1 MIRLSAHNLSTTKM
15 ASKKLFGRNK
25 QQQQTFTVPEGFKT
39 AGVFYIRVS
48 TSKQEAKGNGL
59 EAQRAAILDFAAQ
72 EKIYQIGDFF
82 VEALS
87 GKLEDRPKLL
97 EAFALAKAHDAYLVT
112 SKLDRLSR
120 NSAFINN
127 LIEKNFKFVTKE
139 YGFDYDPLILRIV
152 AAINQ
157 NERERIAQRTKDG
170 LAQVKRRYEDEYQE
184 ELKTNPNAIRKRLGT
199 PPEKMTDLHVSRVA
213 KREAL
218 DDAIIQYTEIIKPTI
233 DEMYL
238 ETGKTPSLVKVS
250 ERLNDKGLKNKYG
263 NSWSPAIL
271 YRLIGRLKESGDYY
285 RLNDINSS

>member
-1 MIRLSAHNLSTTKM
+1 MPPKD
-15 ASKKLFGRNK
+15 LFGRNAK
-25 QQQQTFTVPEGFKT
+25 HQNFALPEGYKR

-87 GKLEDRPKLL
+87 GSLEDRPALL
-97 EAFALAKAHDAYLVT
+97 EAFSLAKEHNAFVVT

-170 LAQVKRRYEDEYQE
+170 LAQVKLRLEKEYQE
-184 ELKTNPNAIRKRLGT
+184 ELKTNPNAVRKRLGI
-199 PPEKMTDLHVSRVA
+199 PQDKINDSHMSRVA
-213 KREAL
+213 KREAI
-218 DDAIIQYTEIIKPTI
+218 DDAIYQWKEYIKPTI
-233 DEMYL
+233 DELYL
-238 ETGKTPSLVKVS
+238 EKKKKPSTVKVA
-250 ERLNDKGLKNKYG
+250 ERMNVKGLKNKHG
-263 NSWSPAIL
+263 NLWTPSIL
-271 YRLIGRLKESGDYY
+271 YHLIKRLKQSGEYY
-285 RLNDINSS
+285 KLNPEDVKSDSEVSFSTVN